1 MNKVLQ
7 NVNEQLYIK
16 LQSSYYDQCVNIKV
30 PQPATLINHFILQYQ
45 VNTCSSGNIWETTQG
60 SARCYSGIQL
70 MCKGQG
76 WWQHGPVTMC

>member
-45 VNTCSSGNIWETTQG
+45 VNTCSSGNI
-60 SARCYSGIQL
+60 
-70 MCKGQG
+70 
-76 WWQHGPVTMC
+76 